1 MYSEI
6 YKPNGMVHTPKSI
19 MEVDNWIMN
28 LNGGERVAAMTAA
41 YMMYNFFC
49 TALEEKDKALREWIK
64 KEKEEAKAISID
76 RKNRP
81 LYECNMGMAVHAKLR
96 ELLFYLDEKGVDIN
110 GE

>member
-6 YKPNGMVHTPKSI
+6 NYQPNGMVHTPKSI

-28 LNGGERVAAMTAA
+28 LNGGEKIAGMTAA

-49 TALEEKDKALREWIK
+49 TALEEKDKALREWIS
-64 KEKEEAKAISID
+64 KEKEKGQAISRD

-81 LYECNMGMAVHAKLR
+81 LYECNMGAAVHDKLINL
-96 ELLFYLDEKGVDIN
+96 EFYLDGKGVDIK
-110 GE
+110 